1 LFIDEVHLLGGAKHL
16 TDLLKPS
23 SDYKLQPKNIDKK
36 IYLLGLRAFYST
48 FLKNRFFIF
57 TKKWHNNSEE
67 KKAVVN
73 CLFLFLKKGGSRC
86 SRTIV

>member
-1 LFIDEVHLLGGAKHL
+1 MFIDEVHLLGGAKHL

-57 TKKWHNNSEE
+57 TEKWHNNSED
-67 KKAVVN
+67 KK
-73 CLFLFLKKGGSRC
+73 RQW
-86 SRTIV
+86 